1 MALSIKNPEADHLA
15 RELASVTGETLTD
28 AVMAALRERL
38 DRERNRRR
46 PGIASRL
53 YRLADDMSSLPVL
66 DRRHPDEIIGYDED
80 GLPA

>member
-15 RELASVTGETLTD
+15 RELSAVTGETLTD

-38 DRERNRRR
+38 DRERHRRR

-53 YRLADDMSSLPVL
+53 HRLAAETSRLPVL

-80 GLPA
+80 GIPS